1 MDISNSHKIINDI
14 HKNIS
19 SSSLFKLL
27 DIYEQLL
34 GVLCNYKEKLR
45 VLKESKSIIEATITV
60 KINSDSKIKTNVKKA
75 CIDLAKNEDP
85 EYTEVSKEYNDLKLV
100 IDRLEDLIRIVDRKY
115 KLIEPAFHSGGVL
128 TYEELEREYNR

>member
-75 CIDLAKNEDP
+75 CID
-85 EYTEVSKEYNDLKLV
+85 
-100 IDRLEDLIRIVDRKY
+100 RLEDLIRIVDRKY

>member
-1 MDISNSHKIINDI
+1 MDINNSHKIITDI

-19 SSSLFKLL
+19 SLSLFKLL

-45 VLKESKSIIEATITV
+45 ILKESKYLIESKITLN
-60 KINSDSKIKTNVKKA
+60 INSDPKIKTNVKKA
-75 CIDLAKNEDP
+75 CIDLAKSEDT
-85 EYTEVSKEYNDLKLV
+85 EYTRVSDEYNNLKLV
-100 IDRLEDLIRIVDRKY
+100 IDRLEDLIKIVDRKY

-128 TYEELEREYNR
+128 TYAELEREYNR